1 MSWEKY
7 SIIFWIKGLFE
18 RRKLMS
24 KEVVLG
30 WRRAARDGDE
40 LEGGIMLHMH
50 ENDFFNSLL
59 FILIIKLI
67 LSELK

>member
-1 MSWEKY
+1 
-7 SIIFWIKGLFE
+7 
-18 RRKLMS
+18 MS
-24 KEVVLG
+24 KEIVLG

-40 LEGGIMLHMH
+40 LEGGIMVHMH